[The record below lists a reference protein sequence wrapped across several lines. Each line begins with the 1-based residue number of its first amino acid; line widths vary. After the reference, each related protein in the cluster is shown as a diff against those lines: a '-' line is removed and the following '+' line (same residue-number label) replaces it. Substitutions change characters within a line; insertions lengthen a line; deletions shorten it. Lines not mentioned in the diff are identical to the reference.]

1 MHILLFVFILR
12 TKRNNIVVRCCS
24 CHIWS
29 HFFCHFVSTLV
40 VKSIILCC
48 SVYFRPIFR
57 LFYAF
62 WEIFIPSNVIFEL
75 NSAQVKG
82 MHHIT
87 GQWIRHISSSLA
99 NGDYGFQI
107 VVVFRTFDRIHLPF
121 SFYLFSLL
129 IFQILILHSV
139 STMCWYFDQSQRKV
153 EKTHIEL
160 GSFNVIYCMPSRTFG
175 LFNDKLISYTSD
187 FCRFFFLRYLTVLH
201 NAQSE

>member
-1 MHILLFVFILR
+1 MKQLVIEFGLCSVPHYMAEKSLGVSNQLIVNFFHTNKSIMCSPMHSKQIHGFHMHILLFVFILR

-139 STMCWYFDQSQRKV
+139 STMC
-153 EKTHIEL
+153 
-160 GSFNVIYCMPSRTFG
+160 
-175 LFNDKLISYTSD
+175 
-187 FCRFFFLRYLTVLH
+187 
-201 NAQSE
+201 